1 MRHHFGIRKKIMLTM
16 AFMTIIPVLVM
27 GIVSTAQ
34 SRNIIKE
41 QTNTLARKNLIITA
55 QEINE
60 KVDLLY
66 ATIQELPTNTVVLS
80 GLRRLPDTSEAHLS
94 YQEQLETELYSA
106 RNLLRLKMPSS
117 YALVFPDGSCYS
129 TYLAPGGDGRN
140 RLDAYAWYQALSSS
154 NYSRVWYGVS
164 DDLFNLLGGRSLYVA
179 GNLVVD
185 GQTAAVA
192 LLGISTTQMER
203 LLCSSR
209 ITTNSLVF
217 LSSSTG
223 DYVISSE
230 GVPPEPELLAQPNG
244 GTVRLGLQRGQVF
257 STQIEFPGSRD
268 KWTLTMIVPD
278 TDLYRSVYSL
288 SWLTAALILAVCM
301 CIAVMMLCINRWLIF
316 PVTALSASMNQVQRG
331 DLSVRVQ
338 PGTAD
343 EIGDLY
349 LGFNDMV
356 EALDN
361 SIQTIRRDDEKRHD
375 LEIRILQ
382 EQINP
387 HFIRNTL
394 NTIRWMA
401 ELKGAAGI
409 SKAISAFIC
418 MINYSF
424 SGIDHAVSLR
434 DELFYLEKYIYIQKL
449 RYQNLF
455 TYEAQVPG
463 ELLDAQIPKLILQP
477 IVENSVLHGIAER
490 AEAGSILVTASAA
503 DGDLTLAV
511 CDDGIGMTPE
521 KLTQLLS
528 GDHLMSGRGSTHIG
542 VYNVQERLR
551 MLYGSGYGI
560 TIESEPERY
569 TRVYLRLPLKMGREE
584 THCDEACID

>member
-1 MRHHFGIRKKIMLTM
+1 MR
-16 AFMTIIPVLVM
+16 
-27 GIVSTAQ
+27 S
-34 SRNIIKE
+34 
-41 QTNTLARKNLIITA
+41 
-55 QEINE
+55 EI
-60 KVDLLY
+60 
-66 ATIQELPTNTVVLS
+66 
-80 GLRRLPDTSEAHLS
+80 
-94 YQEQLETELYSA
+94 
-106 RNLLRLKMPSS
+106 
-117 YALVFPDGSCYS
+117 
-129 TYLAPGGDGRN
+129 
-140 RLDAYAWYQALSSS
+140 
-154 NYSRVWYGVS
+154 
-164 DDLFNLLGGRSLYVA
+164 
-179 GNLVVD
+179 
-185 GQTAAVA
+185 
-192 LLGISTTQMER
+192 
-203 LLCSSR
+203 
-209 ITTNSLVF
+209 
-217 LSSSTG
+217 
-223 DYVISSE
+223 
-230 GVPPEPELLAQPNG
+230 
-244 GTVRLGLQRGQVF
+244 
-257 STQIEFPGSRD
+257 
-268 KWTLTMIVPD
+268 
-278 TDLYRSVYSL
+278 
-288 SWLTAALILAVCM
+288 
-301 CIAVMMLCINRWLIF
+301 
-316 PVTALSASMNQVQRG
+316 
-331 DLSVRVQ
+331 
-338 PGTAD
+338 
-343 EIGDLY
+343 LY

-511 CDDGIGMTPE
+511 CDDGIGMMLPE

-528 GDHLMSGRGSTHIG
+528 GDHLMSGRGSNHIG

-551 MLYGSGYGI
+551 MLYGSGSGI
-560 TIESEPERY
+560 TIEE
-569 TRVYLRLPLKMGREE
+569 
-584 THCDEACID
+584 